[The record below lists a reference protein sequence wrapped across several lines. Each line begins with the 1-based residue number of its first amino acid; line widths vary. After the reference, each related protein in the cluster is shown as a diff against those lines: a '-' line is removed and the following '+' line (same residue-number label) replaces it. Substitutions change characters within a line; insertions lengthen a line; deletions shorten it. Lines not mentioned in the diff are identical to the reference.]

1 LGSVYHKK
9 KKSPCNRKIG
19 SYAGGLINRWEKVGE
34 ILQKIRERK
43 RKIHLNLAAADKS
56 FCPKTR
62 ALKKSDVLFLFRAC

>member
-1 LGSVYHKK
+1 M
-9 KKSPCNRKIG
+9 
-19 SYAGGLINRWEKVGE
+19 GE